1 MAEADDPGF
10 SDSIVIELDLQEGGE
25 SSTGSVVGYG
35 GEARKFGD
43 HRSATSE
50 VPLSPEPL
58 SGITTY
64 APTELTRG
72 GGRRGRSEAEPDRGM
87 GRVRE
92 RKPKEWLGRLSSF
105 QRFRAPASRGSARR
119 GSSGLIWVHRKDRR
133 GDRDADPLEQSHHPA
148 RALVLR
154 ARLLWLGPRR
164 GGAQPKALVAA
175 WVGERARQGCLGRWR
190 PTAPFRPL
198 QFRETSSSLSPPR
211 RRASRSSSLISWP
224 SSSKSRS
231 KRAVTSGVSSRRSFS
246 AVGPMRV

>member
-72 GGRRGRSEAEPDRGM
+72 GGE
-87 GRVRE
+87 
-92 RKPKEWLGRLSSF
+92 
-105 QRFRAPASRGSARR
+105 
-119 GSSGLIWVHRKDRR
+119 
-133 GDRDADPLEQSHHPA
+133 
-148 RALVLR
+148 
-154 ARLLWLGPRR
+154 
-164 GGAQPKALVAA
+164 
-175 WVGERARQGCLGRWR
+175 ARQNLTGEWDESGSGSQKSGSVAFPLSNDSAPPLLEAQLGADRQ
-190 PTAPFRPL
+190 A
-198 QFRETSSSLSPPR
+198 
-211 RRASRSSSLISWP
+211 
-224 SSSKSRS
+224 
-231 KRAVTSGVSSRRSFS
+231 
-246 AVGPMRV
+246 